1 MYWLRSVNVTT
12 KSLRWGNGSGMI
24 IERRV
29 QFGLVELVMSLTSGW
44 EDNTE
49 EWWWGVSWML
59 FSVGVLKMV
68 PAASNRGVCFGTP
81 TALTAAEKCR
91 KCAILIGTGRYAV

>member
-1 MYWLRSVNVTT
+1 
-12 KSLRWGNGSGMI
+12 MI

-59 FSVGVLKMV
+59 FSVGVFVVGGNTGYSSTYDK
-68 PAASNRGVCFGTP
+68 P
-81 TALTAAEKCR
+81 TL
-91 KCAILIGTGRYAV
+91 